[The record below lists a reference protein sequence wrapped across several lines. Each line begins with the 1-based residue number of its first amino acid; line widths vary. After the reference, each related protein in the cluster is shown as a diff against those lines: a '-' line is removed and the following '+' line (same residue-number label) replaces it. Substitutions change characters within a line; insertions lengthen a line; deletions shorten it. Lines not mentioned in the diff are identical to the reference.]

1 MNLIEKIKHL
11 FGVNID
17 PTMPRLADIKKY
29 GIEYWIRHYDIWTER
44 YNPYAERNPCELFTN
59 GAIAAIGC
67 GVCSSI
73 YKGKIAP
80 KFLHRFEVIQDK
92 HWGGVPATGRGH
104 ELILF
109 TARDGQYVFEPQTMA
124 LCSLKRYPNKPQN
137 MKQWGWLY
145 GHFKKSV

>member
-1 MNLIEKIKHL
+1 MNLIELIKSKL
-11 FGVNID
+11 FGVKID

-29 GIEYWIRHYDIWTER
+29 GIASWAFEKPHWEVER
-44 YNPYAERNPCELFTN
+44 SPMKSHNPCELYTSF
-59 GAIAAIGC
+59 AIHSINIGYLDFH
-67 GVCSSI
+67 I
-73 YKGKIAP
+73 EKGGKTPIAR
-80 KFLHRFEVIQDK
+80 FAHRFEVIQQYA
-92 HWGGVPATGRGH
+92 WGGVPATGRGH

-145 GHFKKSV
+145 E